1 MVLRQTMVLAGF
13 GVAAGLA
20 LALAGMGLL
29 ESLLFEVTPNDPA
42 TLVAVAGG
50 LVIVAGLAAAL
61 PARRA
66 TRVDAIVALQGE

>member
-1 MVLRQTMVLAGF
+1 MSNLAEDTRRLRSIKKKGF
-13 GVAAGLA
+13 PWYV
-20 LALAGMGLL
+20 L